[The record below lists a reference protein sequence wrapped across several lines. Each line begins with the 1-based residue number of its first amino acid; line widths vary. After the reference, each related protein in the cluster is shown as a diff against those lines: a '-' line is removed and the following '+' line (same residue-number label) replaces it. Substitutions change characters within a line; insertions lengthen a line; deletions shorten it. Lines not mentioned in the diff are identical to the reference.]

1 MSSIGALTF
10 LRIEGK
16 QLPPLATEIKPFE
29 RQGIDGST
37 FIENAR
43 KSEEIYWE
51 TVEGVG
57 ALATANMAA
66 NDYAD
71 MKGTIVTVVEDLGRT
86 VNNVLVLDVRVMGV
100 KQVFASSIEGVNYL
114 IKANWIL
121 KFLG

>member
-10 LRIEGK
+10 FKMTGI
-16 QLPPLATEIKPFE
+16 QLPPLATELKTTE
-29 RQGIDGST
+29 QRAIDGEG
-37 FIENAR
+37 FVENAR
-43 KSEEIYWE
+43 KSEASIVE
-51 TVEGVG
+51 TIEMVS

-71 MKGTIVTVVEDLGRT
+71 IKGTIVTVVEDLGRT

-100 KQVFASSIEGVNYL
+100 KQVFAPSIEGANYL
-114 IKANWIL
+114 IKANWVL